1 MPPGNKATVD
11 CILQFEAGVN
21 IFVKVNRTLKS
32 LGNHCDIYVII
43 QAHFSGCYVHLYS
56 IFRHICDCLY
66 NYAFV
71 AESCSLQEKLVPYTV
86 HWDSSS
92 VLTRSV
98 L

>member
-1 MPPGNKATVD
+1 MPPGDKATVD

-56 IFRHICDCLY
+56 TFAFSDIFVTVYITMHLLL
-66 NYAFV
+66 N
-71 AESCSLQEKLVPYTV
+71 LVLCRRNWFLTLFIGTV
-86 HWDSSS
+86 Q
-92 VLTRSV
+92 VC
-98 L
+98 